1 MLIIQRKTNFVAIQI
16 DMFVLTSTRM
26 LVCNAKLQ
34 SQGHFEWQNGV
45 PNATQNPDF
54 TIIGFFD
61 FDVSWRKS
69 TDNLWYSELLCKM
82 ILSNI
87 IIASEDMDKLPA
99 LVPEFPSNPSKSAA
113 SPSPEVGVE
122 NIWLFYWCLES

>member
-1 MLIIQRKTNFVAIQI
+1 MPNFRARAILNGK
-16 DMFVLTSTRM
+16 MV
-26 LVCNAKLQ
+26 
-34 SQGHFEWQNGV
+34 SQMQ
-45 PNATQNPDF
+45 QNPDF

-61 FDVSWRKS
+61 IDISWKKS
-69 TDNLWYSELLCKM
+69 TGNLWYSELLCKM

-122 NIWLFYWCLES
+122 NIWRFYWCLES